1 MKLQAEDFNRDAY
14 ELLCE
19 CLESSDSITAYEL
32 KIVREALFE
41 AYQKGIHEAVHS
53 EG

>member
-1 MKLQAEDFNRDAY
+1 MKLQAEDFTRDAY

-32 KIVREALFE
+32 RVVREALFE
-41 AYQKGIHEAVHS
+41 AYQKGIHEAIHS